1 MRSENRQD
9 DQRKRSF
16 IEQARR
22 AQIITAAIETIAG
35 HGYTNA
41 SLARI
46 AQHAG
51 ISKGVISYHFA
62 GKEELMDQVVEQIYS
77 AIVEEVVPRVGRTPG
92 PREALREHIIAVG
105 EYIHGHWTEVMALG
119 EIFNGL
125 RTPKGWPKYGVR
137 ASEPIYESLQVYFQ
151 TGQDRGVFR
160 QFDTKVMAVTLQSSL
175 DGAFGYWVANPDHDL
190 RAHIAELATLMDRA
204 VLADTE

>member
-1 MRSENRQD
+1 MRSDNRQD
-9 DQRKRSF
+9 GQKRSF
-16 IEQARR
+16 IEMARR
-22 AQIITAAIETIAG
+22 SQIITAAIDTIAE

-62 GKEELMDQVVEQIYS
+62 GKEELMDEVVQQIL
-77 AIVEEVVPRVGRTPG
+77 AAVIEEVAPRVAKAPG

-105 EYIHGHWTEVMALG
+105 EYIHGHRPEVMALG
-119 EIFNGL
+119 GIFNGL

-137 ASEPIYESLQVYFQ
+137 ASEPIYESLELYFQ
-151 TGQDRGVFR
+151 AGQDKGVFR
-160 QFDTKVMAVTLQSSL
+160 HFDTKVMAVTLQSSL
-175 DGAFGYWVANPDHDL
+175 DGAFAYWVANPGHDL
-190 RAHIAELATLMDRA
+190 PAHIAELAAIMDRA
-204 VLADTE
+204 VITDAS